1 MLPDWILPS
10 ALRGVTWK
18 SLEATRLKAPAW
30 VFTLEYRPAINDEA
44 TLQRLQ
50 CRIVDLASDARPAI
64 HNFSTFYFRILDPVY
79 VHLHTVVM
87 DATPEAIRK
96 ILDELEANR
105 RSRKS
110 AWATLQRLRKFLE
123 ATGTRISIPEE
134 RSFETE
140 GEAIESGLKRTIA
153 GRDAVMRSLIQAV
166 YRFRDA
172 ALVDEKKD
180 DFGSAL
186 QNLYR
191 ELERAE
197 NVVGPS

>member
-1 MLPDWILPS
+1 M
-10 ALRGVTWK
+10 G
-18 SLEATRLKAPAW
+18 
-30 VFTLEYRPAINDEA
+30 
-44 TLQRLQ
+44 
-50 CRIVDLASDARPAI
+50 
-64 HNFSTFYFRILDPVY
+64 
-79 VHLHTVVM
+79 
-87 DATPEAIRK
+87 ATPEAIRK
-96 ILDELEANR
+96 LLDELEANR

-123 ATGTRISIPEE
+123 ATGARISIPED

-140 GEAIESGLKRTIA
+140 GEAIEAGLRRTIA
-153 GRDAVMRSLIQAV
+153 GRDAVMRSLIRAV

-172 ALVDEKKD
+172 TLVAEKKD

>member
-1 MLPDWILPS
+1 MLSQKPGSWQRFLVRQLPQS
-10 ALRGVTWK
+10 IDKGSVYLNTA
-18 SLEATRLKAPAW
+18 SL
-30 VFTLEYRPAINDEA
+30 
-44 TLQRLQ
+44 
-50 CRIVDLASDARPAI
+50 S
-64 HNFSTFYFRILDPVY
+64 
-79 VHLHTVVM
+79 
-87 DATPEAIRK
+87 ATPDAIRK
-96 ILDELEANR
+96 LLDELEANR

-123 ATGTRISIPEE
+123 ANGTRINIPED

-153 GRDAVMRSLIQAV
+153 GRDMVMRSLIQAV

-172 ALVDEKKD
+172 TLVDEKKG

-197 NVVGPS
+197 DLVGR